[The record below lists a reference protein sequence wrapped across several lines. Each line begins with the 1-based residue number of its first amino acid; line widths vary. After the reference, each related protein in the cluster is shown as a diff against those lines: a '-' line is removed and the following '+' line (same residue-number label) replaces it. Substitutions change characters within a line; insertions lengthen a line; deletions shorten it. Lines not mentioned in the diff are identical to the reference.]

1 MTFNKDKEPGAY
13 VDLNVN
19 NLSQR
24 FNSGISKNTN
34 WFVADGELSQRDEKL
49 SQKRRSML
57 GHRILGEIQLSQ
69 NACVMINRFED
80 KSDHPLDGNYARFGG
95 LHIHTL
101 DASPLPFVNIY
112 LNTDLYEYIERAFV
126 MPNPQIKFRLEFRQS
141 IQYEG
146 FTLTFNKPIENFEL
160 SYEDRF
166 TLDCESD
173 TGIWNAYC
181 EMEEIKNLRD

>member
-19 NLSQR
+19 NLTQR
-24 FNSGISKNTN
+24 FNSGTSKNTN
-34 WFVADGELSQRDEKL
+34 WFVADGELSQYDEKL
-49 SQKRRSML
+49 RQKRRSML
-57 GHRILGEIQLSQ
+57 GHKILGEIQFSQ
-69 NACVMINRFED
+69 GATVLINRFED

-95 LHIHTL
+95 FGGRTL
-101 DASPLPFVNIY
+101 SSSPLPSVDIY
-112 LNTDLYEYIERAFV
+112 LNTGLYEHIERAFI
-126 MPNPQIKFRLEFRQS
+126 MPNPQIEFRLEFKQS

-166 TLDCESD
+166 TLDCEHE

-181 EMEEIKNLRD
+181 EMVEIKNLRD

>member
-57 GHRILGEIQLSQ
+57 GH
-69 NACVMINRFED
+69 
-80 KSDHPLDGNYARFGG
+80 K
-95 LHIHTL
+95 
-101 DASPLPFVNIY
+101 
-112 LNTDLYEYIERAFV
+112 NTWR
-126 MPNPQIKFRLEFRQS
+126 NPIISECMCYDQ
-141 IQYEG
+141 
-146 FTLTFNKPIENFEL
+146 
-160 SYEDRF
+160 
-166 TLDCESD
+166 
-173 TGIWNAYC
+173 
-181 EMEEIKNLRD
+181 

>member
-1 MTFNKDKEPGAY
+1 MTFNKDKEPAAY

-19 NLSQR
+19 NLTQR

-34 WFVADGELSQRDEKL
+34 WFVADGELSQRDDKL

-57 GHRILGEIQLSQ
+57 GHRILVEIQLSQ

-101 DASPLPFVNIY
+101 DASPLPFIDIH
-112 LNTDLYEYIERAFV
+112 LNTYLYE
-126 MPNPQIKFRLEFRQS
+126 
-141 IQYEG
+141 
-146 FTLTFNKPIENFEL
+146 L
-160 SYEDRF
+160 S
-166 TLDCESD
+166 L
-173 TGIWNAYC
+173 IH
-181 EMEEIKNLRD
+181 I

>member
-13 VDLNVN
+13 VRLNVN
-19 NLSQR
+19 NLSQS
-24 FNSGISKNTN
+24 FNSGISKTTN
-34 WFVADGELSQRDEKL
+34 WFVADGELSQYDEKL
-49 SQKRRSML
+49 CQRRRSML
-57 GHRILGEIQLSQ
+57 GHKILGEIQFSQ
-69 NACVMINRFED
+69 GATVLINRFED

-95 LHIHTL
+95 FGGRTL
-101 DASPLPFVNIY
+101 SSSPLPSVDIY
-112 LNTDLYEYIERAFV
+112 LNTELYEHIERAFV

-166 TLDCESD
+166 TLDCEPD

-181 EMEEIKNLRD
+181 EMVEIKNLRD